1 MDGVGE
7 AEEEEAASEINEGM
21 GEAEEGEEDDEEEEE
36 EEAGQQDEVSEELA
50 VFLAKTVMRRR
61 EEEAKGREAVAA
73 VDLLEEAGAVLR
85 WTYGSSAILLC
96 KTWR

>member
-21 GEAEEGEEDDEEEEE
+21 GEAEEGEEDDEEE